1 MIDRLF
7 VYVCVVFDKK
17 FLVACTGVWVSYVDY
32 SYEKSVLQSDK
43 LNTNWWI
50 SVLRVLLILEHAKK
64 YYKYYKE
71 IQIFL

>member
-1 MIDRLF
+1 MIDRVF

-43 LNTNWWI
+43 LN
-50 SVLRVLLILEHAKK
+50 
-64 YYKYYKE
+64 
-71 IQIFL
+71 